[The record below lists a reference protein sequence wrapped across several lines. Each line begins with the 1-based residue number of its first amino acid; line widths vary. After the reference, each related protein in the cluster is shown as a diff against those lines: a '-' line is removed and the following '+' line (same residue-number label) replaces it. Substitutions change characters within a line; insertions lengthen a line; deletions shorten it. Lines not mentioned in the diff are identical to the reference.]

1 MYQKE
6 WDRLEKGLLKGLNG
20 YVDRVQ
26 YIGALSKS
34 IPQIVGREPVAP
46 CASYVKYNDT
56 DYNQGAVLGVAV
68 YISSENSVDVC
79 EEKIGAVLEQL
90 GYALTES
97 KPFSHSCDNG
107 PIIMRV
113 AFQRTISMDRVTY
126 ALDEDGEQ

>member
-6 WDRLEKGLLKGLNG
+6 WDRLEKGLLKELNG

-79 EEKIGAVLEQL
+79 EEKIGAILEQL
-90 GYALTES
+90 GYALTGS

-113 AFQRTISMDRVTY
+113 AFQRTISMDQITY